1 MKPLLK
7 HIDRPELI
15 QKWKQNLD
23 AAAYEKHIKKRNKA
37 TIKEEIN
44 WSSL

>member
-15 QKWKQNLD
+15 QEWKQNLD
-23 AAAYEKHIKKRNKA
+23 YDAYENI
-37 TIKEEIN
+37 
-44 WSSL
+44 